1 MPAGLFS
8 GAVRAKIP
16 PHLGCGAARGG
27 VGSDFE
33 RFHFFLTF
41 KTSNYFFPLLLYAA
55 RAPPASARRG
65 QLVAAPLEEADD
77 CTLIYA
83 RARVDD
89 FKEVRA

>member
-1 MPAGLFS
+1 MPAGHFS
-8 GAVRAKIP
+8 GAVRAKFP

-33 RFHFFLTF
+33 RFYIFLSF
-41 KTSNYFFPLLLYAA
+41 KASNHFFPLLLDAA
-55 RAPPASARRG
+55 RAPPAPARRG
-65 QLVAAPLEEADD
+65 QLVAALLEEADD
-77 CTLIYA
+77 GTLIYA